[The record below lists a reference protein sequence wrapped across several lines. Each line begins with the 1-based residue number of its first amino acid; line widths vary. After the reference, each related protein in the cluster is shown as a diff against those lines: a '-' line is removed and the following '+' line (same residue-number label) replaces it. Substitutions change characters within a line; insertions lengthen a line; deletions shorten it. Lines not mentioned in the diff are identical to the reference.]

1 MSLTHASRLEEGEA
15 GAPTRLAA
23 VVQSRLWGMMQRKL
37 YDPSDAAK
45 IWRKSTLPAD
55 SVEEDECPD
64 LLELSGEPEVFGD
77 QKTSKLDDFD
87 EDGVYEFEDLLS
99 TDDDDLLE
107 YMEERE
113 RLSVERETE
122 EMLLGS
128 GWAEDAR
135 DEDDVCLLEGDDG
148 VDPMLL

>member
-1 MSLTHASRLEEGEA
+1 
-15 GAPTRLAA
+15 
-23 VVQSRLWGMMQRKL
+23 MMQRKL

-45 IWRKSTLPAD
+45 IWRKSTLPGD

-64 LLELSGEPEVFGD
+64 LLELSGEPEVLGD

-87 EDGVYEFEDLLS
+87 EDGVDGFEDLLS

-107 YMEERE
+107 YTEERE

-135 DEDDVCLLEGDDG
+135 DEDDVFLLEGDDG